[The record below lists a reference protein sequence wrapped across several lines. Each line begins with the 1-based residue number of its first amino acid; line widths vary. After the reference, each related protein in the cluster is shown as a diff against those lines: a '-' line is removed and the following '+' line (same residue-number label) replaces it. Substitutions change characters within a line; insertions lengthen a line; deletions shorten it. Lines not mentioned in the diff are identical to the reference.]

1 MKAVYYPEPNK
12 FEIRDIP
19 MPEPGPGEVLIK
31 VRSTTICATDMK
43 VFIGNWPGGKFP
55 HTPGHEWSGD
65 VVALGEGVN
74 KVKVGDRV
82 GVEVHVGC
90 GACEP
95 CINGMYNLCENY
107 GNRALGH
114 QHIGF
119 TVPGGL
125 AEYCAVSVKA
135 VHRLP
140 DGLDYDQGAMTDNI
154 GVALHAVERTG
165 LRAGENVV
173 VIGPGAIGLLA
184 LQCARAMSAGKIVV
198 AGAGAGDAERLQ
210 TALKYGADEAID
222 VLAVENA
229 AEAIKAKFD
238 GRGADV
244 VIEFAGSEP
253 AAKLALSCARR
264 GGRVTLGGATGP
276 GRNLNIDLS
285 VIVRGHLDVFGS
297 VANPRWVSARGL
309 RMIERGDVDVRPL
322 MTHHFNSLDDFGTAW
337 RMTHQKEDGAIRVMI
352 HP

>member
-1 MKAVYYPEPNK
+1 MKAVVYPEPNK
-12 FEIRDIP
+12 FEIREVPI
-19 MPEPGPGEVLIK
+19 PEPGPGEVLIK

-43 VFIGNWPGGKFP
+43 IFTGNWPGAKFP

-65 VVALGEGVN
+65 VVALGTGVD

-90 GACEP
+90 GSCEP
-95 CINGMYNLCENY
+95 CINGMYNLCINY
-107 GNRALGH
+107 GKTSLGH

-154 GVALHAVERTG
+154 GVALHAVERAG
-165 LRAGENVV
+165 LRPGENVAI
-173 VIGPGAIGLLA
+173 IGPGAIGLLA
-184 LQCARAMSAGKIVV
+184 LQVARSLSPGRVV
-198 AGAGAGDAERLQ
+198 LVGFNDFERLK
-210 TALKYGADEAID
+210 TGMKYGADTTVDLLNVNDPVAAIR
-222 VLAVENA
+222 E
-229 AEAIKAKFD
+229 KFD
-238 GRGADV
+238 GQAPDV
-244 VIEFAGSEP
+244 IVEFAGSEA
-253 AAKLALSCARR
+253 AAKTALSCVRR
-264 GGRVTLGGATGP
+264 GGRVALGGATGP

-322 MTHHFNSLDDFGTAW
+322 MTHHLPLDDFATAW
-337 RMTHQKEDGAIRVMI
+337 RMTHQKEDGAIRVML

>member
-165 LRAGENVV
+165 LRAGKMLSLSVQAQLV
-173 VIGPGAIGLLA
+173 SWLYSVPVP
-184 LQCARAMSAGKIVV
+184 C
-198 AGAGAGDAERLQ
+198 
-210 TALKYGADEAID
+210 
-222 VLAVENA
+222 
-229 AEAIKAKFD
+229 
-238 GRGADV
+238 
-244 VIEFAGSEP
+244 P
-253 AAKLALSCARR
+253 PAKLL
-264 GGRVTLGGATGP
+264 
-276 GRNLNIDLS
+276 
-285 VIVRGHLDVFGS
+285 
-297 VANPRWVSARGL
+297 
-309 RMIERGDVDVRPL
+309 
-322 MTHHFNSLDDFGTAW
+322 
-337 RMTHQKEDGAIRVMI
+337 
-352 HP
+352 